1 MRKKLFKWL
10 IFIILIFILS
20 FGIMFALNFDKA
32 AEQYAKFNVKNKI
45 TEGINKI
52 YYDNTK
58 RFYDRLKNAVLL
70 NYSHE
75 GKINSI
81 SVDTPFLNLLSAE
94 IISQSVLFIE
104 ESSSSFGIP
113 LGNIT
118 SVRLFSGLGP
128 KIRVKIIPLGSISC
142 GIKSSFT
149 EGGINQTIHRIT
161 LDINALIEV
170 LTPFS
175 SNQAEINLSYV
186 ISETVIV
193 GEIPNVYFK

>member
-20 FGIMFALNFDKA
+20 FGIMFAQNFDKA

>member
-1 MRKKLFKWL
+1 M
-10 IFIILIFILS
+10 
-20 FGIMFALNFDKA
+20 
-32 AEQYAKFNVKNKI
+32 
-45 TEGINKI
+45 
-52 YYDNTK
+52 
-58 RFYDRLKNAVLL
+58 
-70 NYSHE
+70 
-75 GKINSI
+75 
-81 SVDTPFLNLLSAE
+81 DTPFLNLLSAE

-186 ISETVIV
+186 IGETVIV

>member
-1 MRKKLFKWL
+1 
-10 IFIILIFILS
+10 
-20 FGIMFALNFDKA
+20 MFAQNFDKA